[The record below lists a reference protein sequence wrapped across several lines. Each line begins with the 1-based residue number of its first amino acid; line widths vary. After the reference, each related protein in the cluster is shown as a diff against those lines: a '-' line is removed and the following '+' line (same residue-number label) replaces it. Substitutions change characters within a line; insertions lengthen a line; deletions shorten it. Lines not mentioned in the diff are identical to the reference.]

1 MSTVQVT
8 KCDVC
13 GAQKKEVNH
22 WFVVWIVPNINVFQC
37 CSAETYIEKYPA
49 WYIHTDVCGRECASK
64 LFSRFLETGSLE
76 PKP

>member
-1 MSTVQVT
+1 MSTVQIT

-22 WFVVWIVPNINVFQC
+22 WYKVWLFGNIFHCALVQFIRSLDNV
-37 CSAETYIEKYPA
+37 EK
-49 WYIHTDVCGRECASK
+49 DVCGRECASK

>member
-8 KCDVC
+8 ECDVC

-22 WFVVWIVPNINVFQC
+22 WYKVWIC
-37 CSAETYIEKYPA
+37 CGEFRSAPA
-49 WYIHTDVCGRECASK
+49 HLIANSDHLPDVCGRECASK

>member
-8 KCDVC
+8 KCNVC
-13 GAQKKEVNH
+13 GAHKKEVNH
-22 WFVVWIVPNINVFQC
+22 WYLVWIYDRSFQC
-37 CSAETYIEKYPA
+37 APVLSLHPFDNTEK
-49 WYIHTDVCGRECASK
+49 DVCGRECASK